1 MTDAGLFSLFSLL
14 YEGHKVLYKQLLAWI
29 LQGSLFDPYDEFF
42 IVPDGS
48 SNNPSDQAPM
58 ATSSLSSSSAQVI
71 EKFLLATLTYVIFTY
86 GVAIRSISCFSVL
99 FVVVHVH
106 VVVVP

>member
-71 EKFLLATLTYVIFTY
+71 EKFLLATLTYVIF
-86 GVAIRSISCFSVL
+86 L
-99 FVVVHVH
+99 FVSIGPSFQAPFSSLSCHIRVRNY
-106 VVVVP
+106 